1 MKGLKGFIKRNT
13 TLFYRDKGVFFT
25 SLITPII
32 LLVLYVTFLGNI
44 YKQSFTSGFGEV
56 ELSDKLIN
64 GFVASQLL
72 SSLLAV
78 CCVTVPFCANMLM
91 VSDKVS
97 GVANDIKI
105 SPISPYAVSAGY
117 FVSALISS
125 LCIGFVTL
133 FAGLI
138 YIAFCGWYMSICDV
152 LLIALDVV
160 ILVCFGVSLSSLI
173 NFFLSSQGQISAVGT
188 IVSAGYGFL
197 CGAYMPISNFSDG
210 LKNFLAVLPGTHAT
224 VMLRNHSMNGVFRK
238 LEDDG
243 FGETAIKS
251 LRDGV
256 DCNLYLSNKEIPFWV
271 HYVVIIASIVVIASA
286 YVMLNVKKQQKNK

>member
-1 MKGLKGFIKRNT
+1 MKELKGFIKRNT

-44 YKQSFTSGFGEV
+44 YKQSFTSGFGEGV
-56 ELSDKLIN
+56 LEDKLVN
-64 GFVASQLL
+64 GFVAAQLL

-91 VSDKVS
+91 VSDKAS
-97 GVANDIKI
+97 GIINDINV
-105 SPISPYAVSAGY
+105 SPMSSYTTAAGY
-117 FVSALISS
+117 FISALISS

-133 FAGLI
+133 IAGSV
-138 YIAFCGWYMSICDV
+138 YMAFCGWYMSFGDL
-152 LLIALDVV
+152 LLIASDVV

-188 IVSAGYGFL
+188 VVSAGYGFL
-197 CGAYMPISNFSDG
+197 CGAYMPISNFSKG
-210 LKNFLAVLPGTHAT
+210 LADFLAVLPGTHAT
-224 VMLRNHSMNGVFRK
+224 VMLRNHSMNGVFGELK
-238 LEDDG
+238 SSG
-243 FGETAIKS
+243 FDEKTIEA

-256 DCNLYLSNKEIPFWV
+256 DCNLYFNGSLIPFWV
-271 HYVVIIASIVVIASA
+271 HYVVIITSIIVIASA
-286 YVMLNVKKQQKNK
+286 YVILNAVKQRKNG

>member
-1 MKGLKGFIKRNT
+1 MKELNGFIKRNT

-44 YKQSFTSGFGEV
+44 YKQSFTSGFGEAV
-56 ELSDKLIN
+56 LSDKLIN

-97 GVANDIKI
+97 GVANDIKV
-105 SPISPYAVSAGY
+105 SPISPYVVSAGY
-117 FVSALISS
+117 FISTLISS

-197 CGAYMPISNFSDG
+197 CGAYMPISNFSAG

-238 LEDDG
+238 LKNDG
-243 FGETAIKS
+243 FGEAAIKS

-256 DCNLYLSNKEIPFWV
+256 DCNLYLSNEKIPFWV

-286 YVMLNVKKQQKNK
+286 YVMLNVRKQRKNK